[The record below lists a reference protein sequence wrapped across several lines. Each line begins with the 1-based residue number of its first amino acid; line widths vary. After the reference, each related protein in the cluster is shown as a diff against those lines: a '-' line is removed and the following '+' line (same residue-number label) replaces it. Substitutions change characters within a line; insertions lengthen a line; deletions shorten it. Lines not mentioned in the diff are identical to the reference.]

1 MLDSNIPGGYILLSR
16 KLLQNGIMEKPPL
29 YFKVWVWL
37 LLNAQHKDFGV
48 LKRGQIRTSI
58 PEIQKAMT
66 YKVGYREEKPSRKQI
81 WGILNWLRNPD
92 GLQPLRNPH
101 EGTMKGTTA
110 EPMIETV
117 KVTHGL
123 VITICN
129 YSIYQDPKNYEGNN
143 DSNNEG
149 TTREQRREQM
159 GNNNNKND
167 KNEKNDKNTPT
178 PYPSP
183 KGGTPGDTS
192 GEPTCLEDILN
203 RHPRYTSRQYDLIRK
218 YWDMIRFTRKSG
230 KVAVSVIAK
239 EMDYWERFSPDI
251 VEQALTIHTQRHQTK
266 PEEYTRGIMRRL
278 HKERELRGVKHLGT
292 NRRDSATSDISH
304 LIIRAEDEGVSD
316 LQA

>member
-29 YFKVWVWL
+29 YFKIWVWL

-48 LKRGQIRTSI
+48 LKRGQLRTSI

-129 YSIYQDPKNYEGNN
+129 YSIYQDPKSYEGNN

-167 KNEKNDKNTPT
+167 KNDKNDKKVI
-178 PYPSP
+178 YSP
-183 KGGTPGDTS
+183 DHLAVA
-192 GEPTCLEDILN
+192 EHL
-203 RHPRYTSRQYDLIRK
+203 LIR
-218 YWDMIRFTRKSG
+218 IRENKPDFKEPNLKQWANTIRLMEERDNRSLERIREVIDWCQRDEFWQSNILSADKLRKQFD
-230 KVAVSVIAK
+230 KLEIQ
-239 EMDYWERFSPDI
+239 M
-251 VEQALTIHTQRHQTK
+251 
-266 PEEYTRGIMRRL
+266 
-278 HKERELRGVKHLGT
+278 
-292 NRRDSATSDISH
+292 NRRPHKSSN
-304 LIIRAEDEGVSD
+304 LNGIRDETARTLDYYGKM
-316 LQA
+316 